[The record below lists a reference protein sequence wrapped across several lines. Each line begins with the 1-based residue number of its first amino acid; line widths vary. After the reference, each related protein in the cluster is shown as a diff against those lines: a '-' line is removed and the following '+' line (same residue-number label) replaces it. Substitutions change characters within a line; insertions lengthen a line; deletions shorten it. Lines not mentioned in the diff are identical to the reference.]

1 MLGSRARRSDLD
13 LTLGGGLVSRFHSQV
28 QSVLCVDCCTSYKIS
43 LYFLWRVEQLHVEVA
58 NGDRKSHNGLEHGKL
73 VSYTLTGTAAKRQK
87 RKVTDDL
94 IGKQRFVSDCTA
106 ALPADHLWVLER
118 ARPSV
123 RIKLV
128 RVLPK
133 VRRPMHIPHA
143 DENICPSRHLDRSL
157 SSSLRPNVISEG
169 SANEE
174 RRLGVQA
181 QGLGKHSAQ
190 VSKLLEVVPA
200 RVVGV
205 AHDLVNLRA
214 ETCNYVGSLEHEE
227 GCPRQQRCSSLV
239 PRDKHRHQV
248 VAQLC
253 AGGLLAPQVDEVPQK
268 GGILHIVVVTLL
280 ELLEVGLTL

>member
-157 SSSLRPNVISEG
+157 SSSLFDEYVVVSCQENSRPT
-169 SANEE
+169 
-174 RRLGVQA
+174 L
-181 QGLGKHSAQ
+181 
-190 VSKLLEVVPA
+190 A
-200 RVVGV
+200 RKRGRSSPF
-205 AHDLVNLRA
+205 AARA
-214 ETCNYVGSLEHEE
+214 RAALKGTHATG
-227 GCPRQQRCSSLV
+227 PQQQR
-239 PRDKHRHQV
+239 PRRNPH
-248 VAQLC
+248 
-253 AGGLLAPQVDEVPQK
+253 
-268 GGILHIVVVTLL
+268 T
-280 ELLEVGLTL
+280 